1 MGCRSPCVGLWYAHE
16 ETFNTSLGVQL
27 GNMLNESEMAK
38 RTRLTAARRARP
50 RKRAEQQRSIE
61 TRASILN
68 AAIAEFAERGFEGAS
83 IRAIADRLGLQ
94 HPLITYHYRSKDI
107 LWRAA
112 AEHAFAQI
120 RAEWDVSAPNGADL
134 SALARLRQEY
144 STLFRYTV
152 AFPEFHRFM
161 RQETLTN
168 NPRLKWVAA
177 TVLAPLLGRLL
188 PQIAAA
194 QKQGLLPAVDPILFH
209 YMMVSL
215 TATLSGFG
223 PEMRMTSGLSSGD
236 PKVVEAY
243 WHLIDEMVFGQ
254 VGKLPS
260 SLAAGRDLARGAGS

>member
-1 MGCRSPCVGLWYAHE
+1 M
-16 ETFNTSLGVQL
+16 
-27 GNMLNESEMAK
+27 NMANSAK
-38 RTRLTAARRARP
+38 LKSTLERRGRP
-50 RKRAEQQRSIE
+50 RKRAEQQRALE
-61 TRASILN
+61 TRGAILD

-120 RAEWDVSAPNGADL
+120 RAGWDTSAPETSDL
-134 SALARLRQEY
+134 PPLARLREEY
-144 STLFRYTV
+144 ATLFRYTV

-161 RQETLTN
+161 RQEAFSN
-168 NPRLKWVAA
+168 NPRLKWVAE
-177 TVLAPLLGRLL
+177 TILTPLLGRLI

-194 QKQGLLPAVDPILFH
+194 QKQGFLPAVDPILFH

-223 PEMRMTSGLSSGD
+223 PEMQVTSGLSAENA
-236 PKVVEAY
+236 KVIEAY
-243 WHLIDEMVFGQ
+243 WRLVEETVFGKDAR
-254 VGKLPS
+254 VGP
-260 SLAAGRDLARGAGS
+260 AREGSKMRGLRSRTQAP

>member
-1 MGCRSPCVGLWYAHE
+1 
-16 ETFNTSLGVQL
+16 
-27 GNMLNESEMAK
+27 MAK
-38 RTRLTAARRARP
+38 TAKAASITGRRPP
-50 RKRAEQQRSIE
+50 RRRAEQQRALE

-68 AAIAEFAERGFEGAS
+68 AAIAEFAERGFEAAS

-120 RAEWDVSAPNGADL
+120 SAGWDSSAPENSDL
-134 SALARLRQEY
+134 SPLARLRAEY
-144 STLFRYTV
+144 ATLFRYTV

-168 NPRLKWVAA
+168 NPRLKWVAEA
-177 TVLAPLLGRLL
+177 VLEPLLGRLI
-188 PQIAAA
+188 PQIVAA
-194 QKQGLLPAVDPILFH
+194 QKQGLLPEVDPILFH

-223 PEMRMTSGLSSGD
+223 PEMKITSGLSAED
-236 PKVVEAY
+236 AKVTEAY
-243 WHLIDEMVFGQ
+243 WRLVDETVFGVQ
-254 VGKLPS
+254 ACRKPPAGKEVR
-260 SLAAGRDLARGAGS
+260 ADK

>member
-1 MGCRSPCVGLWYAHE
+1 
-16 ETFNTSLGVQL
+16 
-27 GNMLNESEMAK
+27 MLIEGQMPK
-38 RTRLTAARRARP
+38 KTRLATGRRERP

-61 TRASILN
+61 TRAAILN

-120 RAEWDVSAPNGADL
+120 REGWDNSAPENSDL
-134 SALARLRQEY
+134 PPLARLREEY
-144 STLFRYTV
+144 TTLFRYTV

-161 RQETLTN
+161 RQEAFTN
-168 NPRLKWVAA
+168 NPRLKWAA
-177 TVLAPLLGRLL
+177 ETVLAPLLGRLI
-188 PQIAAA
+188 PQIVAA

-223 PEMRMTSGLSSGD
+223 PEMQVTSGLSAENA
-236 PKVVEAY
+236 KVIEAY
-243 WHLIDEMVFGQ
+243 WRLVDETVFGKNARAKPAR
-254 VGKLPS
+254 VNEPS
-260 SLAAGRDLARGAGS
+260 KR